1 MILKLVLG
9 HISRTQG
16 PPAEMIDAPHRVE
29 QQRCGRGKLRVEHGR
44 RHCGES
50 RSDQEHARMQARDR
64 ASTPG
69 SLGELGQKEAGRGR
83 FEVVLTYRA
92 PMNVPTKCD
101 AVSRA
106 IAVHIIVAPKVTFA
120 RVRSEASMSRE
131 NRYVARHR
139 RGAVKG
145 TDAVSIDIGK

>member
-29 QQRCGRGKLRVEHGR
+29 QRRCGRGVEHGR
-44 RHCGES
+44 SHCGES

-92 PMNVPTKCD
+92 LMNVPTKCD
-101 AVSRA
+101 TVSRA
-106 IAVHIIVAPKVTFA
+106 IAVHIIVAPKATFA
-120 RVRSEASMSRE
+120 RVRSEASMSGE

-145 TDAVSIDIGK
+145 TDAVSIEIGK